1 MTDNELL
8 LALSDLLET
17 KFKAM
22 LQTELQPIKDD
33 IRDIKLDIEN
43 SIKPDIKLL
52 AENYVPA
59 AKKYEKFDIMSRKLD
74 DIDFRLTSLEHTN
87 KKEFGKINDKI
98 ETLIAELEARD
109 ILPKQA

>member
-59 AKKYEKFDIMSRKLD
+59 AKKYEKAVPRIEDIQADVEILKKVVTEHSEKLQ
-74 DIDFRLTSLEHTN
+74 
-87 KKEFGKINDKI
+87 KIS
-98 ETLIAELEARD
+98 
-109 ILPKQA
+109 

>member
-1 MTDNELL
+1 MT
-8 LALSDLLET
+8 LAQEDLQAISTLMDEKLKSLDDRMQTLE
-17 KFKAM
+17 
-22 LQTELQPIKDD
+22 I
-33 IRDIKLDIEN
+33 
-43 SIKPDIKLL
+43 
-52 AENYVPA
+52 
-59 AKKYEKFDIMSRKLD
+59 KFDIMSRKLD

>member
-59 AKKYEKFDIMSRKLD
+59 AKKYEKAVPRIEDIQADVEISKKVVTEHSEKLQ
-74 DIDFRLTSLEHTN
+74 
-87 KKEFGKINDKI
+87 KIS
-98 ETLIAELEARD
+98 
-109 ILPKQA
+109 

>member
-1 MTDNELL
+1 MRNYR
-8 LALSDLLET
+8 
-17 KFKAM
+17 KFH
-22 LQTELQPIKDD
+22 D
-33 IRDIKLDIEN
+33 IRGDTMTLAQEDLQAISTLMDEKLKSLDDRMQTLEI
-43 SIKPDIKLL
+43 
-52 AENYVPA
+52 
-59 AKKYEKFDIMSRKLD
+59 KFDIMSRKLD